1 MNPASSSHSM
11 SLLVVDDD
19 PAVLDAVARLL
30 RADGI
35 RVSRALGG
43 EQAIAYLE
51 EYAASTGAI
60 MTDYAMPGMNGAEL
74 LRIVRK
80 RWPDL
85 VRLLL
90 TGNADLAAAARAV
103 NEGHVSRLFT
113 KPWQPDQLRQAVAE
127 ALEQHELVLENR
139 RLRELADEQ
148 SRRLELWNQQLESL
162 VSERTAEVGRTNLSL
177 QRALLDTVR
186 LMVGFLDWRLP
197 QRADRCRKVARLAG
211 RLAQRAGMSQ
221 EEVRQVQVAAL
232 VHDVGLLGL
241 PDALLH
247 RPPAE
252 LLPGGRS
259 QYQRHPVLG
268 QTLLSSVEQ
277 LAQMGLWIRHHH
289 ERWDGKGYPDG
300 LGGPAIPMPA
310 RLIAL
315 ADGHLEAVE
324 LEGGTAQRWRQ
335 LQRGTVGAFD
345 PNLVPLLDAEI
356 MGRPMDLAP
365 GDERLRSIADLAPG
379 MVLAEPI
386 TTVSG
391 AVLLRSSE
399 VLTAEHVAR
408 VRKLQSEGVLSKD
421 SVEIESQAP
430 VSW

>member
-1 MNPASSSHSM
+1 MN
-11 SLLVVDDD
+11 LLVVDDD

-30 RADGI
+30 RPDGI
-35 RVSRALGG
+35 RVSRAVGG
-43 EQAIAYLE
+43 DQAIAYLE
-51 EYAASTGAI
+51 EHAASTGAI

-74 LRIVRK
+74 LRIVRM

-90 TGNADLAAAARAV
+90 TGNADLTAAARAV

-127 ALEQHELVLENR
+127 ALQQHELVLENR
-139 RLRELADEQ
+139 RLRALADDQ
-148 SRRLELWNQQLESL
+148 ARRLEQWNQQLEGL
-162 VSERTAEVGRTNLSL
+162 VTERTAEVGRANVSL

-186 LMVGFLDWRLP
+186 LMVGFLEWRLP
-197 QRADRCRKVARLAG
+197 ERADRCRKVARLAG
-211 RLAQRAGMSQ
+211 RLAQRVGMPQ
-221 EEVRQVQVAAL
+221 EEVRHVQVAAL
-232 VHDVGLLGL
+232 IHDVGLLAL
-241 PDALLH
+241 PEALLR

-277 LAQMGLWIRHHH
+277 LAQLGLWIRHHH
-289 ERWDGKGYPDG
+289 ERWDGRGYPDG
-300 LGGPAIPMPA
+300 LSGSAIPMPA

-315 ADGHLEAVE
+315 ADAYLEAVE
-324 LEGGTAQRWRQ
+324 VEGGTAQRWRQ
-335 LQRGTVGAFD
+335 LQRGVIGAFD
-345 PNLVPLLDAEI
+345 PNVMPLLDAEI
-356 MGRPMDLAP
+356 MGRPTRVMG
-365 GDERLRSIADLAPG
+365 GDERLRTIGDLAPG

-391 AVLLRSSE
+391 AVLLHTAE

-408 VRKLQSEGVLSKD
+408 VQKLHSDGVLSKD
-421 SVEIESQAP
+421 SVEIESPGTAP
-430 VSW
+430 W